1 MPLLETTESLAAFCQ
16 EAKGEPYIAVD
27 TEFIR
32 DKTYYSRLCLVQI
45 ATANQAMAIDTLAP
59 GMDLSPLYDLMADT
73 NVLKVFHAA
82 RQDVEIFFNL
92 SGCIPTPLF
101 DTQVA
106 AMVCGFGDSVGFESI
121 VSKLVGGGVD
131 KSQRFTD
138 WAQRP
143 LRHKQ
148 IDYALDDVIYLRP
161 VYEKITVRLYENGRE
176 GWVEEE
182 MAIITDSKSYD
193 IDIKESWRRLKFR
206 NVKPRFLA
214 ILQELAA
221 WREKEARSRDVPRNH
236 VLRDD
241 IVIELASLAPQT
253 EQELDHGRG
262 FPRKQA
268 GTSFGR
274 AVLAAVARGKARN
287 PEDCPQAPEKPHLP
301 PGLKPVVELLKVLL
315 KTKSEAHD
323 VAQKLVANS
332 ADLEMIA
339 ADDQADVP
347 ALHGWRKELFG
358 DDALAL
364 KRGKLALTSGKNQ
377 VELVKL
383 P

>member
-1 MPLLETTESLAAFCQ
+1 MTLLETTESLAAFCQ
-16 EAKGEPYIAVD
+16 EAKDEPYIAVD

-59 GMDLSPLYDLMADT
+59 GMDLSPLYELMADT

-106 AMVCGFGDSVGFESI
+106 AMVCGFGDSVGFGSI
-121 VSKLVGGGVD
+121 VSKLAGGHVD

-161 VYEKITVRLYENGRE
+161 VYEKITVRLHENGRE

-182 MAIITDSKSYD
+182 MAVITDSKSYD
-193 IDIKESWRRLKFR
+193 IDLKESWRRLKFR
-206 NVKPRFLA
+206 SVKPRFLA

-221 WREKEARSRDVPRNH
+221 WREKEARTRNVPRNH

-241 IVIELASLAPQT
+241 IIVELACLAPQT

-268 GTSFGR
+268 GTSLGR

-287 PEDCPQAPEKPHLP
+287 PEDCPQAPENPHLP
-301 PGLKPVVELLKVLL
+301 PGLKPMVELLKVLL
-315 KTKSEAHD
+315 KTKSEVHD
-323 VAQKLVANS
+323 VAQKLIANS
-332 ADLEMIA
+332 TDLEMIA
-339 ADDQADVP
+339 AADQADVP
-347 ALHGWRKELFG
+347 ALRGWRKELFG

-364 KRGKLALTSGKNQ
+364 KRGELALTAGKNQ

-383 P
+383 S

>member
-1 MPLLETTESLAAFCQ
+1 MPLLETTESLATFCQ
-16 EAKGEPYIAVD
+16 EAKSEPYIAVD

-59 GMDLSPLYDLMADT
+59 GMDLSPLCDLMADT

-121 VSKLVGGGVD
+121 VSKLAGGHVD

-161 VYEKITVRLYENGRE
+161 VYEKITVRLHENGRE

-182 MAIITDSKSYD
+182 MAIITDPKSYD
-193 IDIKESWRRLKFR
+193 IDLKESWRRLKFR

-221 WREKEARSRDVPRNH
+221 WREKEARSRDMPRNH

-241 IVIELASLAPQT
+241 IIVELASLAPQT

-268 GTSFGR
+268 GTPFGR

-287 PEDCPQAPEKPHLP
+287 PEDCPHAPEKPHLP

-315 KTKSEAHD
+315 KTKSEVHD

-339 ADDQADVP
+339 AADQADVP
-347 ALHGWRKELFG
+347 ALRGWRKELFG

-364 KRGKLALTSGKNQ
+364 KRGELALTAGKNQ